1 MNLVLAVEPDAG
13 QAALLRRLV
22 SRVDGV
28 ELILVNSAEAVPATL
43 TSRVPRLLLLG
54 ASLDEQSRA
63 LAVDHYIL
71 ASDSSDP
78 PVLPIPRLP
87 KADTTAKGKTR
98 RKSKAGGSDV
108 DVFTAA
114 LARCLADGGQQSSE
128 PADELEAGE
137 EVFLELDSLAEVEP
151 SIGPAAHAAAM
162 ASMQQRADARLTDE
176 VGRVRREADER
187 HAADIARVRAEAEA
201 RLEAEVSRLEAE
213 VAEARVRLETEVAE
227 VRARVADEARN
238 TEAAAIEQAI
248 SRVRAEAAEQLAAQL
263 AEADRLRSAAEERA
277 LAEVERIKSGSAEHL
292 EMQLRRAQ
300 KETAAAVAR
309 AEAADAA
316 RAQAAAV
323 AEALRAETEAKHAAA
338 IARATGE
345 IEAALTLATGE
356 VEAARQL
363 QQAAERDAESARLA
377 LSDARTEHHAAL
389 EQARGEA
396 ERDSRTQGQ
405 EANARHQ
412 AELARAHDELN
423 RVRQEM
429 ERVQAAHHAAVAQA
443 RADAERDSREQ
454 AARAESARVESE
466 SGLRAELERATRQ
479 LNDVRQEM
487 ERVQAAHHSAVA
499 QARAEAERDSRTHA
513 DEVVRAEAARAEA
526 ESRLRAELEHA
537 HQELTRARQE
547 IEQART
553 AHQSAIA
560 QIRADAERDSRE
572 RAAEALRTETARIDA
587 EGRHREALAHAQQ
600 ELKRVREEMEHIQ
613 VAHRSALEQTRA
625 DAERE
630 IRAWAE
636 TEISTTAARLAA
648 DADARIAAAA
658 AAARTEAEERR
669 VAGLVALRAQLDEL
683 TGNTLDQLTRN
694 AATPAAVET
703 VAPPRETE
711 TETEF
716 EPDAE
721 PERKVTPIAAA
732 KLRQAALLAVRGGRI
747 AAHGLRVGGQVA
759 LPAARRV
766 IRRLPGREATAAMI
780 LLAVGGLMFVDVS
793 ALTQRGTSAAWSA
806 SQKAASLLGITAADA
821 TEATNETEAP
831 GNTTTETTAVAEP
844 AAAPASSGLL
854 QVNSRLPLDLYLAGK
869 RIGRTGDREIAL
881 PPGRHR
887 IEFVSE
893 RLNYRGEAT
902 ISIRSSAFT
911 THDVTLPL
919 GSLVIDTEPG
929 AEIIIE
935 GQSAGVAPLGVVGAP
950 LGTSE
955 VVVRHP
961 ERGERREVVE
971 VRHGVTTELRVAFPP
986 AADPQ
991 VVDTVPPA

>member
-429 ERVQAAHHAAVAQA
+429 ERVQAAHH
-443 RADAERDSREQ
+443 
-454 AARAESARVESE
+454 
-466 SGLRAELERATRQ
+466 
-479 LNDVRQEM
+479 
-487 ERVQAAHHSAVA
+487 SAVA

-911 THDVTLPL
+911 THDVTLPM